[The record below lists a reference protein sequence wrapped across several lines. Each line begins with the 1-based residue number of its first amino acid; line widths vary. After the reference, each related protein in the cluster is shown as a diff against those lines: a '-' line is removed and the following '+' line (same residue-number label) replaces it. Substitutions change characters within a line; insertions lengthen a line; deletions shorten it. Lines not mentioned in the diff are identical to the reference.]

1 VSPLSLFLA
10 QNGCFCTML
19 RFIWLG
25 RAPNQIEG
33 YSLGKVYWEF
43 FLKAG
48 VFVSVHKIPGYVQF
62 TSPIRRY
69 VDLLAHYQ
77 INMIMS
83 EERFYSIQEIK
94 YLCIFYFDVLAL

>member
-1 VSPLSLFLA
+1 MSPLSLFLA

-94 YLCIFYFDVLAL
+94 YLCIFLF

>member
-1 VSPLSLFLA
+1 MNKYNELKVNPTRL
-10 QNGCFCTML
+10 
-19 RFIWLG
+19 LG
-25 RAPNQIEG
+25 
-33 YSLGKVYWEF
+33 V

>member
-1 VSPLSLFLA
+1 MVDFLFTSWTSRKEADEQVQRA
-10 QNGCFCTML
+10 QGKS
-19 RFIWLG
+19 
-25 RAPNQIEG
+25 
-33 YSLGKVYWEF
+33 YKVYWEF

-94 YLCIFYFDVLAL
+94 YLCIFYFDVLALW